1 MEYSKLI
8 SVTGKPG
15 LFELISSKTDGAL
28 VKSIDD
34 KSITFVS
41 NRIHNF
47 SHLESI
53 EVYTEAENVNLID
66 IFKAMQDSTEALPNE
81 KDVKATKQYFQ
92 KVFPTMDFD
101 RVYDSDRKK
110 MVKWYNLITLNK
122 IALKLSSEIT
132 EHSDDESSS
141 S

>member
-8 SVTGKPG
+8 SVTGKSG
-15 LFELISSKTDGAL
+15 LFELVSSKTDGAL

-41 NRIHNF
+41 SRIHQF

-53 EVYTEAENVNLID
+53 QIYTTGENVNLIE
-66 IFKAMQDSTEALPNE
+66 IFEAMDKSTETIPSE
-81 KDVKATKQYFQ
+81 KDTKGTKAYFQ
-92 KVFPTMDFD
+92 NIFPTMDFD

-110 MVKWYNLITLNK
+110 MVKWFNIIKQNN
-122 IALKLSSEIT
+122 IELKLSENVQQ
-132 EHSDDESSS
+132 E
-141 S
+141 

>member
-15 LFELISSKTDGAL
+15 LFELISSKSDGAL
-28 VKSIDD
+28 VKSIED
-34 KSITFVS
+34 KTVTFVS

-66 IFKAMQDSTEALPNE
+66 IFKAMNDSSEELPND
-81 KDVKATKQYFQ
+81 KDAKSTKVYFS

-110 MVKWYNLITLNK
+110 MIKWFNILKANNIEF
-122 IALKLSSEIT
+122 KLSSEK
-132 EHSDDESSS
+132 EESNT
-141 S
+141 